1 MKNPVQR
8 AIDAVGG
15 PTKASFITQFSAAQI
30 YNWRDQGYVK
40 DGKAAVLLA
49 RASGVP
55 VEELVGLS
63 VGPNGVG
70 VKSTATSCDG
80 EPTATE
86 SLDRLDEQILPPLS
100 PATACARAAA

>member
-63 VGPNGVG
+63 VGPNGGG

-86 SLDRLDEQILPPLS
+86 SLDRLDEQILSPLPS
-100 PATACARAAA
+100 ATACAA

>member
-1 MKNPVQR
+1 MKNPVGR
-8 AIDAVGG
+8 AIEIVGG

-55 VEELVGLS
+55 VEELVGLEAT
-63 VGPNGVG
+63 GPNGGG

-86 SLDRLDEQILPPLS
+86 SLDRLDEQILSPLPS
-100 PATACARAAA
+100 ATACAA